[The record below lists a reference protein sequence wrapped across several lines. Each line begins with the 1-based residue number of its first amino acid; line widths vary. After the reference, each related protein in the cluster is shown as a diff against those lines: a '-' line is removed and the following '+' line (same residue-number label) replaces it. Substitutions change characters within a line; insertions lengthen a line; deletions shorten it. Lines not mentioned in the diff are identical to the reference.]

1 LTYQSG
7 QAVFL
12 QRTTVAVSMANC
24 QIWQKCGGSGGAGNI
39 AGVRDFLILF
49 VHLIVCGSRKP
60 PIALIDWELSL
71 IVQLPFGHIFTALI
85 ASLSTYFR
93 SRAALQLEILALR
106 H

>member
-1 LTYQSG
+1 MTIQLKPEQEHRVAEALRSG
-7 QAVFL
+7 VY
-12 QRTTVAVSMANC
+12 R
-24 QIWQKCGGSGGAGNI
+24 
-39 AGVRDFLILF
+39 
-49 VHLIVCGSRKP
+49 GSRKP